1 MHFGLHHRQ
10 GSRSASGRM
19 IEWVAMSRHSTRVAA
34 CLAVLAWAGCR
45 TDPDK
50 PLGPADAYMLFA
62 PVAGKVD
69 GALPVVRRLD
79 IRDEAVQPLPWL
91 LESTF
96 AFEMVRTVYLAK
108 QFVREA
114 TVDGQHFS
122 AAARWNAAEP
132 TCLMLGIERSPY
144 GIGLGLPKMFG
155 GVQPHPGLPWIGLPA
170 NPSADKAL
178 VQTLSGRLAT
188 FVAHFVATG
197 GALSA
202 GAAPPPVLVEGY
214 RIAMEVIAR
223 EWRVG
228 SSPAG
233 VVQVYEG
240 SSAQREIFANVREN
254 RYVLEQDGATLR
266 QGRDLLADPGV
277 AATVIYRMAQSHA
290 LAGRA
295 APAAFYAPF
304 APNRLPPGVSPAAV
318 LGTIRNFQA
327 KFLGTWA
334 TAVLRGQAPRDV
346 IDLVEIYGAAFPAE
360 RAEVTRIF
368 VVTTFGA
375 TVKEGGVST
384 RPKDTT
390 RSLAELTALTGE
402 VVAGK
407 RSLRQVLAAPSPK
420 RE

>member
-1 MHFGLHHRQ
+1 
-10 GSRSASGRM
+10 
-19 IEWVAMSRHSTRVAA
+19 
-34 CLAVLAWAGCR
+34 
-45 TDPDK
+45 
-50 PLGPADAYMLFA
+50 MLFA
-62 PVAGKVD
+62 PVAGKMD

-79 IRDEAVQPLPWL
+79 IKDEAVQPLPWL

-122 AAARWNAAEP
+122 AAARRNAAEP
-132 TCLMLGIERSPY
+132 TCLVLGIERSPY
-144 GIGLGLPKMFG
+144 GLGLALPKMFG

-170 NPSADKAL
+170 NPAADKAL

-188 FVAHFVATG
+188 FAAHFVATG

-202 GAAPPPVLVEGY
+202 GAAPPRVLVEGY

-266 QGRDLLADPGV
+266 QGHDLLADPGV
-277 AATVIYRMAQSHA
+277 AATVIYRMAQSHT

-295 APAAFYAPF
+295 APDAFYAPF
-304 APNRLPPGVSPAAV
+304 APNRLPPGISPAAV

-334 TAVLRGQAPRDV
+334 TAVQRGQAPLDV

-368 VVTTFGA
+368 AVTTFGA

-384 RPKDTT
+384 RPQDTT
-390 RSLAELTALTGE
+390 RSMAELTALTAE

-407 RSLRQVLAAPSPK
+407 RSLRQVLAALPPK
-420 RE
+420 QE

>member
-1 MHFGLHHRQ
+1 
-10 GSRSASGRM
+10 
-19 IEWVAMSRHSTRVAA
+19 
-34 CLAVLAWAGCR
+34 
-45 TDPDK
+45 K
-50 PLGPADAYMLFA
+50 
-62 PVAGKVD
+62 
-69 GALPVVRRLD
+69 
-79 IRDEAVQPLPWL
+79 DEAVQPLPWL

-122 AAARWNAAEP
+122 AAARRNAAEP
-132 TCLMLGIERSPY
+132 TCLVLGIERSPY
-144 GIGLGLPKMFG
+144 GLGLALPKMFG

-170 NPSADKAL
+170 NPAADKAL

-188 FVAHFVATG
+188 FVAHFAATG

-202 GAAPPPVLVEGY
+202 RAAPPPVLVEGY

-228 SSPAG
+228 SGPAG
-233 VVQVYEG
+233 VVQEYDG

-254 RYVLEQDGATLR
+254 RYVLEQDGATVR
-266 QGRDLLADPGV
+266 PGRDLLADPGV
-277 AATVIYRMAQSHA
+277 AATVIYRMAQSHT

-295 APAAFYAPF
+295 APDAFYAPF

-360 RAEVTRIF
+360 RAEATRIF

-384 RPKDTT
+384 RPQDTT
-390 RSLAELTALTGE
+390 RSMAELTTLTAE
-402 VVAGK
+402 VIAGK
-407 RSLRQVLAAPSPK
+407 RSPRQVLAAPPPK

>member
-1 MHFGLHHRQ
+1 
-10 GSRSASGRM
+10 
-19 IEWVAMSRHSTRVAA
+19 
-34 CLAVLAWAGCR
+34 
-45 TDPDK
+45 
-50 PLGPADAYMLFA
+50 MLFA